1 MMRLNVVFFSCC
13 LVECLRWQQRKQTL
27 EVISTFVLWETPAR
41 PRVKYSSKMYF
52 ILSGMSSVTEW
63 LACEQAYSEALGAGS
78 QEKKGACPIQEP
90 HRELAH
96 TATEYCIVFW
106 LPLSV
111 MMTSST
117 VLTFSVLRQQPLL
130 GENGPYALLL
140 FSCALGSHVT
150 ELLLPLNHNCSL
162 FAGHLF
168 LNRELRLA
176 NNNLAHASHFFV
188 CFCAITAGKDNP

>member
-27 EVISTFVLWETPAR
+27 EVISTFVLWETPAL

-52 ILSGMSSVTEW
+52 MLSGMSSVTAW
-63 LACEQAYSEALGAGS
+63 LDCEQAYSEALGAGS
-78 QEKKGACPIQEP
+78 REKKGACPIQEP

-117 VLTFSVLRQQPLL
+117 VLTFFSITPAAIVRWEWPLCFVVVLLCSRQPCNRVVIAVKPQ
-130 GENGPYALLL
+130 L
-140 FSCALGSHVT
+140 FTICRSSF
-150 ELLLPLNHNCSL
+150 PQ
-162 FAGHLF
+162 
-168 LNRELRLA
+168 
-176 NNNLAHASHFFV
+176 
-188 CFCAITAGKDNP
+188 

>member
-13 LVECLRWQQRKQTL
+13 LVEYLRWQQRKQTL

-41 PRVKYSSKMYF
+41 PRVKYSSKMCF

-78 QEKKGACPIQEP
+78 REKKGACPIQEP

-106 LPLSV
+106 PPLSV

-117 VLTFSVLRQQPLL
+117 VLTFFSITPAAIVRWEWPLCFVVVLLCSRQPCNRVVIAIKPQ
-130 GENGPYALLL
+130 L
-140 FSCALGSHVT
+140 FTICRSSF
-150 ELLLPLNHNCSL
+150 PQ
-162 FAGHLF
+162 
-168 LNRELRLA
+168 
-176 NNNLAHASHFFV
+176 
-188 CFCAITAGKDNP
+188 